1 MLEEGGEGFE
11 SSPRLARPGLD
22 CVQKLRAQKDEGYLL
37 GWKLEEVL
45 ERLLCNVEKCMQH
58 LGYLF
63 FLFAQ
68 RPSTA
73 NICLAALPPGP

>member
-1 MLEEGGEGFE
+1 MTDKLEEGGEGLPTCVGFE
-11 SSPRLARPGLD
+11 RVVPGLPGLD

-45 ERLLCNVEKCMQH
+45 EQLLCNLEKCMQP

-68 RPSTA
+68 
-73 NICLAALPPGP
+73 